1 MPSFS
6 PRAAPSGAAPHRPMP
21 RWPPMRPQRKRRGV
35 AGSARGKGGM
45 RRPPRRPVVF
55 RVVLRTAPAPPSR
68 KRTGESI
75 AALAGKAGSAAG
87 CRREARSFVEAR
99 CAARPGGRERG
110 IPKGPPLGAGPG
122 RREPRVSGR
131 ARTDPRGS
139 GVRHA
144 DFVYAGVNN
153 RSMQRRFGAS
163 GPHGGAVAG
172 KLGAI
177 GVLKLDTAMSRR
189 RARTK
194 DVSGARW

>member
-21 RWPPMRPQRKRRGV
+21 RWPPMRPQRKRRASRV
-35 AGSARGKGGM
+35 PRAARGECEGRPGG
-45 RRPPRRPVVF
+45 RWFSGLFCGR
-55 RVVLRTAPAPPSR
+55 PAPPSR

-99 CAARPGGRERG
+99 WCGPAGRPGKG

-122 RREPRVSGR
+122 RREPRVPGR

-172 KLGAI
+172 KLG
-177 GVLKLDTAMSRR
+177 R
-189 RARTK
+189 
-194 DVSGARW
+194 SGF